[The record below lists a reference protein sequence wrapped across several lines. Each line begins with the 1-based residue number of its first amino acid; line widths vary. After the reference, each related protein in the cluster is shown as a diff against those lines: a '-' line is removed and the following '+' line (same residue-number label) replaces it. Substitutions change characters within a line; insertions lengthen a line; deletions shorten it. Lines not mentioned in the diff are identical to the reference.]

1 MQGMERST
9 DEISLKDLL
18 IYFGK
23 GLKYLLSK
31 WYIIFVF
38 ALAGAASGF
47 YLAKSKEILYTA
59 TTTFILEG
67 NSPPVSTGLTALSG
81 MGVGGIGGADGL
93 FQGESLFELYKSRS
107 ILRKTLMR
115 KIDTAELFVQKF
127 YQINRDFRESIEERP
142 ELVAKIS
149 DTNFFL
155 APDSL
160 ESRTRDSVLLRVCD
174 RISDSYIE
182 VDKLNKK
189 ANLIYVTVSAED
201 EVFAKRFNEELVNN
215 VNEFYLETKG
225 GISRENIATLELK
238 VDSVRRVMSRS
249 ISSSQSITDY
259 TPNLNPTR
267 QSLRSIPL
275 QEAQL
280 SAETSRGVLSEL
292 TRNLEQAK
300 IALSK
305 EAPIIK
311 IVDEVMFPLPKIHAS
326 TFLYS
331 IAGALVATFVLVMI
345 LSCVRIIK
353 HIVSS

>member
-1 MQGMERST
+1 MEKSQ
-9 DEISLKDLL
+9 DEIALKDLF
-18 IYFGK
+18 IYIGK
-23 GLKYLLSK
+23 GVKYLLSK
-31 WYIIFVF
+31 WYIILVF
-38 ALAGAASGF
+38 ALLGSAAGY
-47 YLAKSKEILYTA
+47 YLAKSKEVLYTG

-67 NSPPVSTGLTALSG
+67 NNAGSASGLAALGG
-81 MGVGGIGGADGL
+81 MAAGGIGGADGL

-115 KIDTAELFVQKF
+115 KIDTVELFVQKF
-127 YQINRDFRESIEERP
+127 YQINKDFRESLEERP
-142 ELVAKIS
+142 ELAAKIT
-149 DTNFFL
+149 DTEFFL

-160 ESRTRDSVLLRVCD
+160 ESRTRDSILLRVCD
-174 RISDSYIE
+174 KISESYIE

-225 GISRENIATLELK
+225 GISRENIATLQLK
-238 VDSVRRVMSRS
+238 VDSVRRAMSRS
-249 ISSSQSITDY
+249 ISSSQSVTDY

-280 SAETSRGVLSEL
+280 STESSRGVLAEL

-311 IVDEVMFPLPKIHAS
+311 IVDEVMFPLPINRASMMLFSIGGAFLSVFLVTLVLSTIKIIRH
-326 TFLYS
+326 
-331 IAGALVATFVLVMI
+331 I
-345 LSCVRIIK
+345 LK
-353 HIVSS
+353 

>member
-1 MQGMERST
+1 MEKSQ
-9 DEISLKDLL
+9 DEIALKDLF
-18 IYFGK
+18 IYIGK
-23 GLKYLLSK
+23 GIKYLLSK
-31 WYIIFVF
+31 WYIIVGF
-38 ALAGAASGF
+38 ALLGAVGGY
-47 YLAKSKEILYTA
+47 YLAKSKQTVYTA

-67 NSPPVSTGLTALSG
+67 NSTGGTSG
-81 MGVGGIGGADGL
+81 LATLGGMSVGGLGAADGL

-115 KIDTAELFVQKF
+115 KIDTTELFVQKF
-127 YQINRDFRESIEERP
+127 YKINSDFRESIEARP
-142 ELVAKIS
+142 DLIGKIS
-149 DTNFFL
+149 DPDFFL
-155 APDSL
+155 TPDSL
-160 ESRTRDSVLLRVCD
+160 ESRTRDSILLRVCD
-174 RISDSYIE
+174 RISNSYIE

-225 GISRENIATLELK
+225 GVSRGNIATLQLK
-238 VDSVRRVMSRS
+238 VDSVRRAMSRS
-249 ISSSQSITDY
+249 ISSSESVTDY

-267 QSLRSIPL
+267 QSLRNIPL

-280 SAETSRGVLSEL
+280 STEASRGVLVEL

-311 IVDEVMFPLPKIHAS
+311 IVDEVMFPLPVSRVNVMLFSFIGG
-326 TFLYS
+326 FLS
-331 IAGALVATFVLVMI
+331 VVLVVIVLATF
-345 LSCVRIIK
+345 RIIR
-353 HIVSS
+353 HILN